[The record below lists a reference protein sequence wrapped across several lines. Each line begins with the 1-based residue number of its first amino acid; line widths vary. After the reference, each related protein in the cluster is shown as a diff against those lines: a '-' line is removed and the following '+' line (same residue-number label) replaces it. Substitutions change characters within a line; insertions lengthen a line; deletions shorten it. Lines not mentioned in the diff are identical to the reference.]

1 VNRKDRRTIR
11 NRKRRLEKRLDHS
24 RDTYRHTPMMTLPNI
39 QYEMSGRMQALDCGG
54 IGALALLARNLGL
67 VEAIDSRLH
76 LLKVHLPYHESDHV
90 LNFALNILAGGE
102 RMEDMELRR
111 TDEAYL
117 DALGAKR
124 TPDPTTAGDFTRRFE
139 QEHQVMI
146 LQEAINSIRP
156 KVWDSGLSQ
165 ADRSQAVIDM
175 DGTIAETTGECK
187 EGMDISYKGLWGYAP
202 LIISLANTMEPLYLV
217 NRPGNKTSAD
227 GAALYVDKAIDL
239 VSQSFKTV
247 LLRGDTDF
255 SQTAHL
261 DRWHDAGTKFVFGI
275 DAMPNL
281 NRIADN
287 LDEKLWK
294 ALTRRTKRVLKTE
307 PRQRPG
313 NEKEKIVKARGFK
326 NKKLQ
331 SEQVAEFEYQP
342 TKCKHT
348 YRVVVLRKNI
358 TVQQG
363 ENALF
368 DEIRYFFYITNI
380 WKGSADKIVFLA
392 NDRCNQENLIEQMK
406 NGVHAMLM
414 PVGDLISNWAH
425 MVMTALAWTLK
436 AWWGLQVRYK
446 PRKQQILKM
455 EFRQFVNLIVRIPCQ
470 IVKTARKTLHRI
482 LGYNA
487 WTETFMRTF
496 DHIKQL
502 RPCQT

>member
-1 VNRKDRRTIR
+1 MNRKDQRIIR
-11 NRKRRLEKRLDHS
+11 NRKRRLERRLDHS
-24 RDTYRHTPMMTLPNI
+24 RDTSREAPMMTLPNI
-39 QYEMSGRMQALDCGG
+39 QYEMSDRMQALDCGG
-54 IGALALLARNLGL
+54 IGAMALLARNLGL
-67 VEAIDSRLH
+67 VQAIDSRLH

-90 LNFALNILAGGE
+90 LNFALNILAGGQ

-124 TPDPTTAGDFTRRFE
+124 TPDPTTAGDFTRRFKH
-139 QEHQVMI
+139 EHQVMA

-156 KVWDSGLSQ
+156 RVWESGLSQ
-165 ADRSQAVIDM
+165 ADRYEAVIDM
-175 DGTIAETTGECK
+175 DGTIAGTTGECK
-187 EGMDISYKGLWGYAP
+187 EGMDISYKGIWGYAP
-202 LIISLANTMEPLYLV
+202 LIISLANTMEPLYLI
-217 NRPGNKTSAD
+217 NRSGNKTSAD
-227 GAALYVDKAIDL
+227 GAAPYVDKAIRL

-261 DRWHDAGTKFVFGI
+261 DRWHGDGIKFVFGI

-281 NRIADN
+281 NKIADN
-287 LDEKLWK
+287 LDERLWK
-294 ALTRRTKRVLKTE
+294 ALTRRTKRVMKTE
-307 PRQRPG
+307 PRQRPD
-313 NEKEKIVKARGFK
+313 NVKEKIVKARKFK
-326 NKKLQ
+326 NKKLE
-331 SEQVAEFEYQP
+331 SEHVAEFEYQP
-342 TKCKHT
+342 TKCKRT

-358 TVQQG
+358 TVQEG

-414 PVGDLISNWAH
+414 PVGDLLSNWAH
-425 MVMTALAWTLK
+425 MVMTALSWTLK

-470 IVKTARKTLHRI
+470 IVRTARKTLHRI
-482 LGYNA
+482 LGCNA
-487 WTETFMRTF
+487 WTETFMKTF
-496 DHIKQL
+496 DYIKQL
-502 RPCQT
+502 KPCQT

>member
-1 VNRKDRRTIR
+1 
-11 NRKRRLEKRLDHS
+11 
-24 RDTYRHTPMMTLPNI
+24 MMTLPNI
-39 QYEMSGRMQALDCGG
+39 QYEMSDRMQALDCGG
-54 IGALALLARNLGL
+54 IGAMALLARNLGL
-67 VEAIDSRLH
+67 VQAIDSRLH

-90 LNFALNILAGGE
+90 LNFALNILAGGQ

-124 TPDPTTAGDFTRRFE
+124 TPDPTTAGDFTRRFKH
-139 QEHQVMI
+139 EHQVMA

-156 KVWDSGLSQ
+156 RVWESGLSQ
-165 ADRSQAVIDM
+165 ADRYEAVIDM
-175 DGTIAETTGECK
+175 DGTIAGTTGECK
-187 EGMDISYKGLWGYAP
+187 EGMDISYKGIWGYAP
-202 LIISLANTMEPLYLV
+202 LIISLANTMEPLYLI
-217 NRPGNKTSAD
+217 NRSGNKTSAD
-227 GAALYVDKAIDL
+227 GAAPYVDKAIRL

-261 DRWHDAGTKFVFGI
+261 DRWHGDGIKFVFGI

-281 NRIADN
+281 NKIADN
-287 LDEKLWK
+287 LDERLWK
-294 ALTRRTKRVLKTE
+294 ALTRRTKRVMKTE
-307 PRQRPG
+307 PRQRPD
-313 NEKEKIVKARGFK
+313 NVKEKIVKARKFK
-326 NKKLQ
+326 NKKL
-331 SEQVAEFEYQP
+331 EGEHVAEFEYQP
-342 TKCKHT
+342 TKCKRT

-358 TVQQG
+358 TVQEG

-414 PVGDLISNWAH
+414 PVGDILSNWAH
-425 MVMTALAWTLK
+425 MVMTALSWTLK

-470 IVKTARKTLHRI
+470 IVRTARKTLHRI
-482 LGYNA
+482 LGCNA
-487 WTETFMRTF
+487 WTETSMKTF
-496 DHIKQL
+496 DYIKQL
-502 RPCQT
+502 KPCQT